1 MLIFDNHMHLRRD
14 GRYIEAIKEF
24 KKHGGTHL
32 NFCPYTDYKQVIKEK
47 SYTGLYE
54 DGIKLAKE
62 AENKTG
68 IKIFLTVGPYPVDYV
83 KMKEMIGK
91 EKAMQLMKK
100 GMEEAYKLCMEG
112 KAIAIGEIGRPHFKV
127 DKETWDESIDIMKY
141 GMMLAKDANVPVVL
155 HMEAANE
162 KNMKELAAMADE
174 IGMDRS
180 KVIKHYSP
188 PLVKKDENFGIFPSV
203 LAKKDAVIEAFKKG
217 RYFMLETD
225 YLDDPRRPGAVLSL
239 KTVPKRINELLQ
251 KGIIDENDVY
261 IINKENPERIYG
273 IILEE

>member
-32 NFCPYTDYKQVIKEK
+32 NFCPYTDYKRVIKEK